1 MKNFSKISILSIAGF
16 AGPTALAAPPNP
28 FYAPG
33 DLVIAFQKPGDT
45 DTVYASLG
53 NAATLYRGAAVG
65 ADVANSLNILDLNA
79 VLTSAFGAGWA
90 SDPMIFAGVAGMFN
104 DSVTSS
110 ALTNGD
116 PTRTIYI
123 SSPRDSVGTVGAA
136 ESFGWDLTLSGN
148 TAMSSASTGIQT
160 QNNIFE
166 NNYDQQAAL
175 SPTSLSQID
184 DQNPFLTL
192 SPLIQGSAMADSL
205 VGGIQQAGGASVFGT
220 FGPAGEVEFAL
231 DLYRVL
237 ARATGGSGFTA
248 PIPGQ
253 VAGPL
258 RVGTYEGTITVSTTG
273 KVSFIAQG
281 TATPFQT
288 WALTFPALDTAAKRL
303 PDADPDNDGLTN
315 LMEFVLNGNPGTVDP
330 SVVPTLNASGTDFV
344 FSFARRDDSEAGS
357 TLVFQYSTDL
367 TGWTDTTVGAS
378 GGVVGAATVVVTE
391 NSTNPDAITVTVPK
405 TTAPGGRLFGRL
417 KVSQP

>member
-1 MKNFSKISILSIAGF
+1 MVSAFGVMAAAAQNPNF
-16 AGPTALAAPPNP
+16 
-28 FYAPG
+28 APG
-33 DLVIAFQKPGDT
+33 DLMLYFQQEGGT
-45 DTVYASLG
+45 QTVYANLG
-53 NAATLYRGAAVG
+53 NTANLYRGAASG
-65 ADVANSLNILDLNA
+65 PDVANSVNFLDISA
-79 VLTSAFGAGWA
+79 ALTSAFGPGWA
-90 SDPMIFAGVAGMFN
+90 SDVTVYAGLAGVWGNSA
-104 DSVTSS
+104 TSS
-110 ALTNGD
+110 TLQNGD
-116 PTRTIYI
+116 PHRTLYV
-123 SSPRDSVGTVGAA
+123 SSPRNDVGTGGQ
-136 ESFGWDLTLSGN
+136 SNSTGWDLTLAGD
-148 TAMSSASTGIQT
+148 TAMTGAAGGMLS
-160 QNNIFE
+160 QNNILE
-166 NNYDQQAAL
+166 TAYTTAVVV
-175 SPTSLSQID
+175 SPTTISTID
-184 DQNPFLTL
+184 NQNPFLFPT
-192 SPLIQGSAMADSL
+192 IQGNAFQGAF
-205 VGGIQQAGGASVFGT
+205 AGGVQQVGT
-220 FGPAGEVEFAL
+220 AGTLGSFGPAGSAEFAL
-231 DLYRVL
+231 DLFRIL
-237 ARATGGSGFTA
+237 AVTTA
-248 PIPGQ
+248 PGQ
-253 VAGPL
+253 VAGTK

-288 WALTFPALDTAAKRL
+288 WALAFPALDTAAKRL